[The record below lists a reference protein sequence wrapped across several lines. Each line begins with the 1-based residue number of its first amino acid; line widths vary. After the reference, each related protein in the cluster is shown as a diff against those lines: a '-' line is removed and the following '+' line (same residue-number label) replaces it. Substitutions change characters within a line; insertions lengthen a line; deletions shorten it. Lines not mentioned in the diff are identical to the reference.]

1 MRWGFEV
8 EKILLVGVWMF
19 DIKYNVSI
27 LPNSPGI
34 YIMKNDKF
42 EVLYVGKAK
51 DLRKRVS
58 QYFQKSQ
65 NHSEKSIS

>member
-1 MRWGFEV
+1 
-8 EKILLVGVWMF
+8 MF

-65 NHSEKSIS
+65 NHSEKTKALDRKSVV